1 MDPKLI
7 NEYKIYSPSRKR
19 NAIILNYGCV
29 LKEYNII
36 LKNGSPFNIVLS
48 HKTIGEYIMDDKTY
62 MGAFVGRFC
71 GRIKNS
77 RFCIGDKE
85 YKLTPNNGNSH
96 LHGVLSRVI
105 FNVKKHTNTE
115 VVFEYDSPN
124 GEDGFPGNIRLEV
137 SYAFQNETLVF
148 SVSATSDVDTIFAP
162 SNHTY
167 FSLSHSDNIFKSTLL
182 MNAHSFYEI
191 DSKVLKTGKVIKLN
205 DCPLMDFRVEKSL
218 SAISDYNSNVHLKNG
233 HGLDHTFIFNETPSI
248 RLENSTL
255 KLTITT
261 SEKNV
266 HLYSGGFLSE
276 SCSHN
281 DRGQMINDF
290 DGIAFESETVGEN
303 LEPNIIRSNEPF
315 TTSTSWF
322 VEEK

>member
-1 MDPKLI
+1 MNTKLI
-7 NEYKIYSPSRKR
+7 NEYKIYSPSKKR
-19 NAIILNYGCV
+19 NATILNYGCV
-29 LKEYNII
+29 LKEYNIV

-48 HKTIGEYIMDDKTY
+48 HKTTDEYIKDDKTY

-77 RFCIGDKE
+77 RFTINGKE
-85 YKLTPNNGNSH
+85 YTLTPNDGNAH

-105 FNVKKHTNTE
+105 FKMKKHTNTE
-115 VVFEYDSPN
+115 VVFEYDSKS
-124 GEDGFPGNIRLEV
+124 GEDGFPGNIHIEV

-148 SVSATSDVDTIFAP
+148 SICAISDIDTVFSP

-167 FSLSHSDNIFKSTLL
+167 FSLSHMDNIFKSTLL

-191 DSKVLKTGKVIKLN
+191 DSKVIKTGKVIKLN
-205 DCPLMDFRVEKSL
+205 DCPLMDFRVKKPL

-233 HGLDHTFIFNETPSI
+233 HGLDHTFIFDETPII
-248 RLENSTL
+248 RLENSDL

-266 HLYSGGFLSE
+266 HLYSGGFLNE
-276 SCSHN
+276 SSSYN

-290 DGIAFESETVGEN
+290 DGIAFESETIGEN
-303 LEPNIIRSNEPF
+303 LEPNIIERNTPY
-315 TTSTSWF
+315 TTFTSWS